1 EDPGCEPRIVPKD
14 LAEPSELQ
22 ERHVA
27 QDEQRPLASQPLH
40 ALPDGV
46 GLVRQERIDPPL
58 VFLRSSP
65 PSSHYPF
72 GPCQTYILSIG
83 YQLARPR
90 ERRRWHGRRP
100 QRTRIGTDR
109 WRSRSS
115 RARNP
120 PCSGTSWRKSSAGGS
135 SPSSSRWAST
145 SRSARQAA
153 VKGESDRRRRRSSR
167 GARATCASTTST
179 RRERKSSGRVAR
191 SSSRAWTSR
200 AWGVSSGSAR
210 PAARSSRPGRT
221 PPRCR
226 RSVSEWRM
234 RKRL

>member
-1 EDPGCEPRIVPKD
+1 MMPNSIAAIRELFVGHEAFHEAFLLHLSEAAGEDPRREPRIVAKN
-14 LAEPSELQ
+14 LSEPSQLQ

-27 QDEQRPLASQPLH
+27 QDEQRPLAPQPLD

-58 VFLRSSP
+58 VFLRLSP

-100 QRTRIGTDR
+100 QTTRIGTDR
-109 WRSRSS
+109 WPSRSS

-120 PCSGTSWRKSSAGGS
+120 P
-135 SPSSSRWAST
+135 
-145 SRSARQAA
+145 
-153 VKGESDRRRRRSSR
+153 
-167 GARATCASTTST
+167 
-179 RRERKSSGRVAR
+179 
-191 SSSRAWTSR
+191 
-200 AWGVSSGSAR
+200 
-210 PAARSSRPGRT
+210 
-221 PPRCR
+221 
-226 RSVSEWRM
+226 
-234 RKRL
+234 